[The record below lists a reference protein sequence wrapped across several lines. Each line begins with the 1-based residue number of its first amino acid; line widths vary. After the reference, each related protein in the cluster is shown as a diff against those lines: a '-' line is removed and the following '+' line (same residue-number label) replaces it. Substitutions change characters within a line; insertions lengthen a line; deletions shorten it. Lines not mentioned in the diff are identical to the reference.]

1 MHLFKKQSKKSS
13 IKTETMVLNLEDVK
27 NAKID
32 AHFFVSIKLHS
43 FHKTSTKT
51 FWYYFQEDVS

>member
-1 MHLFKKQSKKSS
+1 M
-13 IKTETMVLNLEDVK
+13 KTETMVLNLEDVK
-27 NAKID
+27 NTKVD